1 MPEVPGTAGGDG
13 AVAVTET
20 TGSGSTVTVTVRYF
34 AAARGAAGRDEE
46 PVVLPEPATVADLI
60 AATEHRHGEPLARV
74 LQRCSYLHNATAVH
88 DRSAILAEGDQV
100 DVLPP
105 FAGG

>member
-1 MPEVPGTAGGDG
+1 MPEMPGSARGDG

-20 TGSGSTVTVTVRYF
+20 TASGSTVTVTVRYF
-34 AAARGAAGRDEE
+34 AAARAAAGRDEE
-46 PVVLPEPATVADLI
+46 PLVLPAPATVADLI
-60 AATEHRHGEPLARV
+60 ADTEQRHGGSLSRV

-88 DRSAILAEGDQV
+88 DRSAILADGDQV